1 MSEVIK
7 AMIDVG
13 NGYIEPEEPIHYEVD
28 DELDEFELGV
38 EEELNFE
45 QPLQEP
51 FVILFVEG
59 YEPIPGTELT
69 VYWVV
74 LHIYLNIDGE
84 LYPQ

>member
-7 AMIDVG
+7 TMIDVG

-45 QPLQEP
+45 
-51 FVILFVEG
+51 
-59 YEPIPGTELT
+59 
-69 VYWVV
+69 
-74 LHIYLNIDGE
+74 
-84 LYPQ
+84 